1 MSAIKKFF
9 DEERARKQRMKEMRI
24 AKAKSVEPI
33 YVVDQAKL
41 DKAYSDI
48 MHWNMNYPEELLWY
62 YEGLD
67 QEEYEYILRKSTE
80 FPPDVQLLLWD
91 LPIFKI
97 GESAKIKVAD
107 LTDKMY
113 VDMKADEHR
122 AFDQKVNA
130 EVAKLSIPA
139 RPSDELDTSLATLR
153 TRLMMEEEQLDKL
166 MKAPT
171 KKYVAPSMRKQ
182 VMLSDPDVQRM
193 QAQIEKTKNEI
204 SLYEGYIINADNDWK
219 RLKQL
224 EFRDQVIQEM
234 LAV

>member
-1 MSAIKKFF
+1 MSAIKKYF
-9 DEERARKQRMKEMRI
+9 DEERARKQQMKKMRI

-41 DKAYSDI
+41 DKAYNDI
-48 MHWNMNYPEELLWY
+48 MNWNMNYPEDLLWY

-67 QEEYEYILRKSTE
+67 QEEYEYILRKSAE
-80 FPPDVQLLLWD
+80 FPIEVQLTLWD
-91 LPIFKI
+91 LPILKV
-97 GESAKIKVAD
+97 GESAKIKVVE
-107 LTDKMY
+107 LTDSMY
-113 VDMKADEHR
+113 VSQKMKEQQD
-122 AFDQKVNA
+122 FDKTVDA
-130 EVAKLSIPA
+130 EVAKYVIPV
-139 RPSDELDTSLATLR
+139 RPEDVRDTTLASLRERLKDEED
-153 TRLMMEEEQLDKL
+153 QLEKL

-182 VMLSDPDVQRM
+182 IMLSDPDVQRM

-204 SLYEGYIINADNDWK
+204 SVYEGYIVDAENDWK